1 MSTGRGL
8 RFVVAGGA
16 AFALTAAVAHGQAEK
31 QPVYVGA
38 LACAECHEGHGTGNQ
53 YSHWLL
59 SSHAKA
65 WASLALPEAK
75 EMARLS
81 GITDVPEESPI
92 CLGCHATA
100 AEAEAWERVE
110 GFRLEDGV
118 QCEKCHGPGSEY
130 MSVMGDPE
138 AVRRAGLRRFTKRD
152 CEVCH
157 YVKGSHAARF
167 PRARPETRWPRR
179 RPPAAP
185 GRTRR
190 APASREPTRAGPA
203 IADRGWAT
211 STASGG

>member
-1 MSTGRGL
+1 MA
-8 RFVVAGGA
+8 AGGI
-16 AFALTAAVAHGQAEK
+16 LTLAAAVAHGQAEK

-65 WASLALPEAK
+65 WASLALPESK

-100 AEAEAWERVE
+100 AEAEEWERVE

-138 AVRRAGLRRFTKRD
+138 AVRRAGLRLFTKRD

-157 YVKGSHAARF
+157 YVKGSHAAVHNRPKIDVDEAWERLSHPVPEGAPAGGGALPTVQAAASEEA
-167 PRARPETRWPRR
+167 PRLTGTHACGACR
-179 RPPAAP
+179 RPP
-185 GRTRR
+185 R
-190 APASREPTRAGPA
+190 PA
-203 IADRGWAT
+203 
-211 STASGG
+211 